1 MPVVNLCKA
10 QLTLNLI
17 LNTYLLVNFF
27 IHSAYQTPNLTIMTS
42 KIIANGIVRAV
53 LTLAAI
59 FVLLLFLYK
68 IQTVIIYLFVAL
80 ILSMIASPIVFFLK
94 RKLRFPHILA
104 VIVTLVFLLGLL
116 AGFIMMF
123 VPLIVT
129 QSENLS
135 LLDTAKLETDVNS
148 VIAQV
153 NNYFGIDTAKLIKDA
168 KLTSKLN
175 FNFIPAFLNSI
186 LGIVSGFGMGLAS
199 VMFITFFFL
208 KDRKLFLIGAKKILP
223 DAHEDK
229 IINSFRKVN
238 HLLSRYFIGLII
250 QMTVLFIIYL
260 IVLLI
265 FGVKN
270 AFIIAFI
277 TALLNIIPYIGPI
290 IATVLVIILTLLG
303 NIGPETQGEMLSTT
317 LYVVIG
323 YSAAQ
328 FIDNNI
334 SSPLIFSNSVN
345 SHPLEIFIVILIS
358 GFVFGVL
365 GMIVAIPV
373 YTVIKVVSKEFFPQN
388 PVVKALTK
396 DL

>member
-1 MPVVNLCKA
+1 
-10 QLTLNLI
+10 
-17 LNTYLLVNFF
+17 
-27 IHSAYQTPNLTIMTS
+27 MTS

-94 RKLRFPHILA
+94 RKLKFPHVVA
-104 VIVTLVFLLGLL
+104 VIVTLLFLLSLL

-135 LLDTAKLETDVNS
+135 LLDTAKLETDVMGM
-148 VIAQV
+148 VHQV
-153 NNYFGIDTAKLIKDA
+153 NDYFGIDTQKMIKESN
-168 KLTSKLN
+168 LTSKLN
-175 FNFIPAFLNSI
+175 FNFIPVFLNSL
-186 LGIVSGFGMGLAS
+186 LGILSGFGMGLAS

-208 KDRKLFLIGAKKILP
+208 KDRKLFFNGARKMLP
-223 DAHEDK
+223 DEHEDK
-229 IINSFRKVN
+229 ILNSLRKINY
-238 HLLSRYFIGLII
+238 LLSRYFIGLIV
-250 QMTVLFIIYL
+250 QMTVLFILYL
-260 IVLLI
+260 SVLLI

-277 TALLNIIPYIGPI
+277 TALLNIIPYIGPV

-323 YSAAQ
+323 YSVAQ
-328 FIDNNI
+328 FIDNNV

-365 GMIVAIPV
+365 GMIIAIPF
-373 YTVIKVVSKEFFPQN
+373 YTVIKVIAKEFFPKN